1 MSGLIPGSPK
11 FVDRGLKSS
20 HPRYKKLR
28 PGDWVEWLI
37 VALLFAVSAIGVF
50 ILTSSVLTALLVG
63 VLVWIVALGVV
74 AML

>member
-1 MSGLIPGSPK
+1 M
-11 FVDRGLKSS
+11 DRGLKSS

-37 VALLFAVSAIGVF
+37 VALLFAVSVIGVF

>member
-1 MSGLIPGSPK
+1 M
-11 FVDRGLKSS
+11 DRGLKSS
-20 HPRYKKLR
+20 HPGYKKLW

-50 ILTSSVLTALLVG
+50 ILTSSVLSALFVG
-63 VLVWIVALGVV
+63 LLVWIVAIGVV

>member
-1 MSGLIPGSPK
+1 M
-11 FVDRGLKSS
+11 
-20 HPRYKKLR
+20 
-28 PGDWVEWLI
+28 EWLI

-63 VLVWIVALGVV
+63 LLVWIVALGVV

>member
-1 MSGLIPGSPK
+1 M
-11 FVDRGLKSS
+11 DRGLKSS
-20 HPRYKKLR
+20 HPRYRKLQ

-37 VALLFAVSAIGVF
+37 VALLFAVSVIGVF

>member
-1 MSGLIPGSPK
+1 M
-11 FVDRGLKSS
+11 DRGLKSS

-37 VALLFAVSAIGVF
+37 VALLFAVSAVGVF